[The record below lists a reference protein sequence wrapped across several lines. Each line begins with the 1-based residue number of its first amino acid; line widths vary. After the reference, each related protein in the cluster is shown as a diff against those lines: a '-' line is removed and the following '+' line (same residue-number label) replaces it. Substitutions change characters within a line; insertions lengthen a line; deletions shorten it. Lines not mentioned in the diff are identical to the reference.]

1 MNKIVCL
8 SQIFTLALYIA
19 SIILLRE
26 MIDLS
31 VIDVEFAKNV
41 GIIVLFSW
49 FPLHLIKLI
58 RVRLDPSE
66 SEKIMREI
74 KQ

>member
-8 SQIFTLALYIA
+8 SQIFTLIVYII
-19 SIILLRE
+19 SIILFRE

-31 VIDVEFAKNV
+31 VIDVEFMKNV

-58 RVRLDPSE
+58 RVRFDPS
-66 SEKIMREI
+66 
-74 KQ
+74 